1 MKPLCTVIRTLLL
14 SVLLPWPSTGKFH
27 VIGPSKPIIAIAGE
41 EAVLSCHLDPIVDAQ
56 NMEVRWYRTHPSGL
70 VHNYGKHMELQ
81 MPEYHGR
88 TEFLKENIARGQVA
102 LRIHPIRP
110 FDEGVYSCFFENSTY
125 NKEAQLEM
133 LVTGSGVAPHIHIE
147 PATTGEVKLTCT
159 STGWYPEPEVQ
170 WRDQQGQRLAP
181 DSDTKTKEEN
191 GLFYVKTSITMD
203 KSSSEG
209 ALFPW
214 SWIVGLSVPLGILV
228 VANLSCCIL
237 CGVLIYKDM
246 I

>member
-133 LVTGSGVAPHIHIE
+133 LVTG
-147 PATTGEVKLTCT
+147 
-159 STGWYPEPEVQ
+159 WYPEPEVQ

-209 ALFPW
+209 VSCHIRNPVLSEEKEVYVSVSGALFPW